1 MSTDAAVTPVA
12 NRDRDHDRD
21 RLPDVGVDDVL
32 PVRSRVS
39 WGAILA
45 GAVLALALY
54 FLLTL
59 LGAAIGLSVGPDTD
73 ADTLGTGAA
82 IWAIVVTALCL
93 FAGGYLAS
101 EFTVGES
108 KVEGAVYGALVW
120 AAVFAMLLWLM
131 ASGVRAGFN
140 AMVGVATA
148 GGAAVGTV
156 VDAVP
161 ADAAANVNLAD
172 LRSVAQRAG
181 FEQAQIDQ
189 LTAAAETRAREAAN
203 SAGSAVNSGE
213 LEREASQT
221 AEEIVDATATVTWLT
236 FAGTLLSMLAA
247 VLGGYLGAGPT
258 FRLIP
263 LPARRRV
270 A

>member
-1 MSTDAAVTPVA
+1 MSTDTAVTPA
-12 NRDRDHDRD
+12 TDRHRDRD
-21 RLPDVGVDDVL
+21 RLPEVDVDDVL

-45 GAVLALALY
+45 GAVLSLALY

-59 LGAAIGLSVGPDTD
+59 LGAAIGFSVGPDTD
-73 ADTLGTGAA
+73 AETLGTGAA
-82 IWAIVVTALCL
+82 IWAIVVTTLCL
-93 FAGGYLAS
+93 FAGGYIAS

-108 KVEGAVYGALVW
+108 KTEGAVYGALVW

-161 ADAAANVNLAD
+161 ADAAANFNLAD
-172 LRSVAQRAG
+172 VESLARQAG
-181 FEQAQIDQ
+181 MEQAQIDQ
-189 LTAAAETRAREAAN
+189 LTAAAETRARETAD
-203 SAGSAVNSGE
+203 SARESVESGE
-213 LEREASQT
+213 LQREAGQT
-221 AEEIVDATATVTWLT
+221 AEEIADATATVTWLT

-270 A
+270 V